1 MTLEFLQQNAEW
13 MCAIAIVG
21 FTGVQCWLA
30 HQQNIQNIRLKRLE
44 LANELD
50 SVAAKF
56 LGDKE
61 QAEFV
66 RTWLVSNTSRFRFLL
81 DKKDIVAYKKLL
93 VFIHNYNMKT
103 VILPENVI
111 KAISEFLKIVSELD
125 FVLGSA
131 KYGFEDAGNELE
143 LKSKGFSK

>member
-21 FTGVQCWLA
+21 FTAVQCWLA

-66 RTWLVSNTSRFRFLL
+66 RTWLVSNTSRFAFLL
-81 DKKDIVAYKKLL
+81 DKKDIIAYKNLL
-93 VFIHNYNMKT
+93 VFIHNYNIKPA
-103 VILPENVI
+103 ILPEDVI
-111 KAISEFLKIVSELD
+111 NAISEFLKIVSEID
-125 FVLGSA
+125 FLLGSA
-131 KYGFEDAGNELE
+131 KYGITNNCKEFAVVQKN
-143 LKSKGFSK
+143 K